1 MKNWKNILTVAI
13 SVLTVCAAI
22 CGLIIFFREDLQR
35 VFSQVKDKIGE
46 KKCCCCDDL
55 ADFDDV

>member
-1 MKNWKNILTVAI
+1 MKNWKTLITVGI
-13 SVLTVCAAI
+13 SALAVCAAI

-35 VFSQVKDKIGE
+35 IFLQVKDKLCV
-46 KKCCCCDDL
+46 KKCCDDL